1 MHRCVMQYMNNKKR
15 WVCWKIYL
23 RNFGIWLNMNP
34 KHCPTIRVK
43 LRKTVYFSDLAYGGW
58 DMRNVVNE
66 GVKC

>member
-1 MHRCVMQYMNNKKR
+1 
-15 WVCWKIYL
+15 
-23 RNFGIWLNMNP
+23 MNP